1 MDQILELIRLVETLP
16 AAWNGL
22 VQTIRDL
29 AYALLPPELD
39 RWLAANE
46 WVLWG
51 AMVIAALFLIVTIA
65 GALRGGE

>member
-29 AYALLPPELD
+29 AYAVLPPELD
-39 RWLAANE
+39 GWLAANE

-51 AMVIAALFLIVTIA
+51 AMAIAALLLIVTIV
-65 GALRGGE
+65 GALSGGE

>member
-39 RWLAANE
+39 HWLAANE

-51 AMVIAALFLIVTIA
+51 AMVVAALFLIVTIA
-65 GALRGGE
+65 GALSGGE